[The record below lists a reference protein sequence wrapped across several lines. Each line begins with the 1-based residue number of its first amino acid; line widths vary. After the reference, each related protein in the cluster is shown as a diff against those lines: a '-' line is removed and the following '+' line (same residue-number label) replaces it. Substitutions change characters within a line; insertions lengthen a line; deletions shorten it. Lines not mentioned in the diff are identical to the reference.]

1 MYTDL
6 ELSNGVPCAESG
18 ARATTPSARTIDS
31 SGVVAILDT
40 VAGGGVRL
48 PEIRRPRCFTPLAT
62 GGLVHLRGEGD
73 VRRLMLHSQLVEG
86 LEPCDIPR

>member
-1 MYTDL
+1 MV
-6 ELSNGVPCAESG
+6 NGVQVPGPAPILC
-18 ARATTPSARTIDS
+18 RTIDW

-40 VAGGGVRL
+40 VACGGVRL